1 MVGASKIL
9 TVSYGTF
16 SCTLEGF
23 DDSFGTMKAIAE
35 YFRDLAADDRYF
47 GAEPPTPDA
56 DMLQRIAE
64 REIRRRVDAHV
75 DGEKVVL
82 RADAGADTAP
92 EPTALRAPDPTPEPA
107 PEPQAPAAPAPVAAE
122 PEVEPAPQPAPL
134 AEPEPEPELHAE
146 PEAPAPVSDPAPAA
160 PAASDEDSVAA
171 KLARIRAVVQTAR
184 SAPAEE
190 DEGDSSFIED
200 EHAAAPASAAEA
212 QPADLPVDEIED
224 AVEVAEDLTETDET
238 PVEDEVAAEIEE
250 TEEPVED
257 VVEDLVEDTAEEL
270 DEIEASADE
279 DIQDDY
285 VEDTAEVEEDQP
297 LDISALAARLSAEKE
312 ALRAEAGTDVEPEAE
327 EIEEPV
333 EVAFEEAAQDETTE
347 ETADFTE
354 QEMLEEIQEVP
365 EENPVA
371 VLDEVAPEEVAEADA
386 EETEEVDPV
395 QARRAERRARRA
407 ARRARQERQ
416 PRNEDDARDA
426 AARAR
431 ARVMKVKRDELEDMR
446 ASLIESDLIPGAKAD
461 AEDAPKAEAESVAE
475 DTPTEEPARI
485 RPLRVLKRARKDVE
499 PEVEP
504 EAEVEADI
512 EADLQDEITADLD
525 DAPIMADAEDD
536 LDGDDL
542 DDGEMDGDDALGLSP
557 EDEADL
563 MAELAEV
570 ERDTAPATPVAPAE
584 DTKAKAPAGGV
595 TDVSRLVDEVN
606 TKMEGT
612 EHKRRRSAIAHLKAA
627 VAATVAER
635 GLGRNRDRETEDEVQ
650 RTPYRADLSAVVRP
664 AAKPEA
670 KAKMPPLMLVSE
682 QRIDRPTAQ
691 AAQRSAGNLALRAV
705 ENDTLDDDD
714 QDDVAGQGN
723 IFADDDTFAD
733 FAERHGAHALPDILE
748 CAAAYLARVE
758 GQDSFTRPEV
768 MNTVA
773 EFMGADKFQR
783 EDGLRAFGQLLR
795 EGPLERQGRGAFT
808 IAATSRFMSA

>member
-64 REIRRRVDAHV
+64 REICRRVDAHV

-82 RADAGADTAP
+82 RADAGADTAH
-92 EPTALRAPDPTPEPA
+92 EPTALRAPEPTPEPA
-107 PEPQAPAAPAPVAAE
+107 PEAQAPAAPAPVTAE

-134 AEPEPEPELHAE
+134 ADPEPEPELHAE

-200 EHAAAPASAAEA
+200 EHAAAPASAPEA

-250 TEEPVED
+250 PVED
-257 VVEDLVEDTAEEL
+257 VLEDAAVEI
-270 DEIEASADE
+270 DEIEASTDADIDE

-285 VEDTAEVEEDQP
+285 AEDTAEDDQP

-312 ALRAEAGTDVEPEAE
+312 ALRAEAEADVEPEAE

-333 EVAFEEAAQDETTE
+333 EVAFDETAKDDITE

-365 EENPVA
+365 EEHPVA
-371 VLDEVAPEEVAEADA
+371 VLDEDAPEEV
-386 EETEEVDPV
+386 DPA

-407 ARRARQERQ
+407 ARRAQQERQ
-416 PRNEDDARDA
+416 PRNEGDARDA

-461 AEDAPKAEAESVAE
+461 AEDAPKAEAVTE
-475 DTPTEEPARI
+475 DAPTEEPARI

-504 EAEVEADI
+504 EAEPEAEI
-512 EADLQDEITADLD
+512 EADLQDEITDDLD
-525 DAPIMADAEDD
+525 DTPIMTDADDD

-542 DDGEMDGDDALGLSP
+542 DGDDALGLSP

-570 ERDTAPATPVAPAE
+570 ERDTAPATPVAPTE

-664 AAKPEA
+664 AAKSEA

-691 AAQRSAGNLALRAV
+691 AAQRSSGNLALRAV
-705 ENDTLDDDD
+705 QNDTLDDDD

>member
-1 MVGASKIL
+1 
-9 TVSYGTF
+9 
-16 SCTLEGF
+16 
-23 DDSFGTMKAIAE
+23 MKAIAE

-92 EPTALRAPDPTPEPA
+92 EPTALRAPEPTPEPA

-200 EHAAAPASAAEA
+200 EHAAAPASAPEA
-212 QPADLPVDEIED
+212 QPADLPVDEMED
-224 AVEVAEDLTETDET
+224 AVEVAEDVTETDEP
-238 PVEDEVAAEIEE
+238 PVEQEVAAEIEE

-257 VVEDLVEDTAEEL
+257 GVDDSVDDTAEEV

-285 VEDTAEVEEDQP
+285 VEDTAEVEDDQP

-312 ALRAEAGTDVEPEAE
+312 ALRAEAEAEVEPEAE

-333 EVAFEEAAQDETTE
+333 EVAFDETAQDEITE

-365 EENPVA
+365 EEHPVA

-386 EETEEVDPV
+386 DETEEVDPA

-407 ARRARQERQ
+407 ARRAQQERQ
-416 PRNEDDARDA
+416 PRNEGDARDA

-461 AEDAPKAEAESVAE
+461 AEDAPKAEAEPVTE
-475 DTPTEEPARI
+475 DAPTEEPARI

-499 PEVEP
+499 PEGEP
-504 EAEVEADI
+504 EAEADI
-512 EADLQDEITADLD
+512 EADLQDEITDELD
-525 DAPIMADAEDD
+525 DTQIMADAEDN

-542 DDGEMDGDDALGLSP
+542 DGDEALGLSP

-570 ERDTAPATPVAPAE
+570 ERDTAPATPVAPTE

-635 GLGRNRDRETEDEVQ
+635 GLGRNRDRETEAEVQ

-664 AAKPEA
+664 AAKPET

-682 QRIDRPTAQ
+682 QRIDRPKAQ
-691 AAQRSAGNLALRAV
+691 ATQRSTGNLALRAV

-714 QDDVAGQGN
+714 QDQTDDQGN

>member
-92 EPTALRAPDPTPEPA
+92 EPTALRAPEPTPEPA
-107 PEPQAPAAPAPVAAE
+107 PAPQAPAAPAPVAVE

-134 AEPEPEPELHAE
+134 ADPEPEPELHAA

-184 SAPAEE
+184 SAPAEA

-200 EHAAAPASAAEA
+200 EHAAAPASAPEA
-212 QPADLPVDEIED
+212 QPVDLPVDEIEE

-238 PVEDEVAAEIEE
+238 PVEDEVAAEV
-250 TEEPVED
+250 EEPVED

-270 DEIEASADE
+270 DEIEASGDE

-312 ALRAEAGTDVEPEAE
+312 ALRAEAEAEAEAE

-333 EVAFEEAAQDETTE
+333 EVAFDEAAQDAITE

-371 VLDEVAPEEVAEADA
+371 VLDETAPEEVAEADA
-386 EETEEVDPV
+386 EETEEVDPA

-407 ARRARQERQ
+407 ARRAQQERQ
-416 PRNEDDARDA
+416 PRNEGDARDA

-461 AEDAPKAEAESVAE
+461 AEDAPEAEPVAE
-475 DTPTEEPARI
+475 QAPTEEPARI
-485 RPLRVLKRARKDVE
+485 RPLRVLKRARKDAE

-504 EAEVEADI
+504 QAEAEI
-512 EADLQDEITADLD
+512 EADLTDEIPADLD
-525 DAPIMADAEDD
+525 TDLEDAPIMADAEDD
-536 LDGDDL
+536 L
-542 DDGEMDGDDALGLSP
+542 DGDDALGLSP

-570 ERDTAPATPVAPAE
+570 ERDTAPATPVAPADE
-584 DTKAKAPAGGV
+584 PKAKAPAGGV

-682 QRIDRPTAQ
+682 QRIDRPTTQ
-691 AAQRSAGNLALRAV
+691 TAQRSTGNLALRAV

-714 QDDVAGQGN
+714 QDQTDDQGN

-773 EFMGADKFQR
+773 EFMGTDKFQR

>member
-82 RADAGADTAP
+82 RADAGADTAT

-107 PEPQAPAAPAPVAAE
+107 PEPQAPAAPASVAAE

-134 AEPEPEPELHAE
+134 ADPEPEPELHAE
-146 PEAPAPVSDPAPAA
+146 PEAPATVSDPAPAA

-200 EHAAAPASAAEA
+200 EHAAAPASAPEA

-224 AVEVAEDLTETDET
+224 AVEVAEDLTETVEP

-250 TEEPVED
+250 PAED
-257 VVEDLVEDTAEEL
+257 VLEDAAEEI
-270 DEIEASADE
+270 DEIEAAADADIDE
-279 DIQDDY
+279 DIQENY
-285 VEDTAEVEEDQP
+285 AEDMAEVEEDQP
-297 LDISALAARLSAEKE
+297 LDISALAARLNAEKE
-312 ALRAEAGTDVEPEAE
+312 ALRAEAEAEVEPEAE
-327 EIEEPV
+327 EIEEPI
-333 EVAFEEAAQDETTE
+333 EVAFEEAPQDEITE

-371 VLDEVAPEEVAEADA
+371 VLDEAAPEEVAEADA
-386 EETEEVDPV
+386 EKAVEVDPA

-407 ARRARQERQ
+407 ARRAQQERQ
-416 PRNEDDARDA
+416 PRNEGDARDA

-461 AEDAPKAEAESVAE
+461 AEDAPKTEAAPVTE
-475 DTPTEEPARI
+475 DAPTEEPARI

-504 EAEVEADI
+504 EAEPEAAI
-512 EADLQDEITADLD
+512 EADLQDEITDDLD
-525 DAPIMADAEDD
+525 DAPIMGDAEDD

-542 DDGEMDGDDALGLSP
+542 DGDDALGLSP

-570 ERDTAPATPVAPAE
+570 ERDTAPTTPVAPAE

-606 TKMEGT
+606 TKMEGS

-664 AAKPEA
+664 AAKPET

-714 QDDVAGQGN
+714 QDDVADQGN

>member
-92 EPTALRAPDPTPEPA
+92 EPNALRAPDPTPEPA
-107 PEPQAPAAPAPVAAE
+107 PEAQAPAAPAPVAAE

-146 PEAPAPVSDPAPAA
+146 PEAPAPVSDPASAA
-160 PAASDEDSVAA
+160 PAASEEDSVAA

-190 DEGDSSFIED
+190 DESDSSFIED
-200 EHAAAPASAAEA
+200 EHAAAPASAPEA

-238 PVEDEVAAEIEE
+238 PVEDEVIAEIEE
-250 TEEPVED
+250 PAED
-257 VVEDLVEDTAEEL
+257 VLEDAAEEI
-270 DEIEASADE
+270 DEIEAAADTEIDE

-285 VEDTAEVEEDQP
+285 VEDTSAVEDDQP

-312 ALRAEAGTDVEPEAE
+312 ALRAEAEVEPEAE

-333 EVAFEEAAQDETTE
+333 EVAFDEAPQDDITE

-371 VLDEVAPEEVAEADA
+371 VLDEAAPEEVAEADA
-386 EETEEVDPV
+386 EETEELDPA

-407 ARRARQERQ
+407 ARRAQQERQ
-416 PRNEDDARDA
+416 PRNEGDARDA

-461 AEDAPKAEAESVAE
+461 AEDAPKAEAEPVAE
-475 DTPTEEPARI
+475 DAPTEEPARI

-504 EAEVEADI
+504 EAEPEAEI
-512 EADLQDEITADLD
+512 EADLQDEITDELD
-525 DAPIMADAEDD
+525 NTPIMADAEDN

-542 DDGEMDGDDALGLSP
+542 DGDEALGLSP

-570 ERDTAPATPVAPAE
+570 ERDTAPATPVAPTE

-705 ENDTLDDDD
+705 ENDALDDDD
-714 QDDVAGQGN
+714 QDDVADQGN

>member
-92 EPTALRAPDPTPEPA
+92 EPTALRAPEPTPEPA

-134 AEPEPEPELHAE
+134 AEPEPELHAE

-190 DEGDSSFIED
+190 DEGDSSFVED
-200 EHAAAPASAAEA
+200 EHAAAPASAPEA
-212 QPADLPVDEIED
+212 QPADLPVDEMED
-224 AVEVAEDLTETDET
+224 AVEVAEDVTETDET
-238 PVEDEVAAEIEE
+238 SVEEEVIAEI
-250 TEEPVED
+250 EEPVED
-257 VVEDLVEDTAEEL
+257 VLEDAAEEH
-270 DEIEASADE
+270 DEIEAAADE

-285 VEDTAEVEEDQP
+285 VEDTAEVEDDQP
-297 LDISALAARLSAEKE
+297 LDISALAARLNAEKE
-312 ALRAEAGTDVEPEAE
+312 ALRAEAEAEIEPEAE

-333 EVAFEEAAQDETTE
+333 EVAFDEAAQDEITE
-347 ETADFTE
+347 EAPDFTE

-371 VLDEVAPEEVAEADA
+371 VLDEDAPEEVAEADA
-386 EETEEVDPV
+386 EETEEVDPA

-407 ARRARQERQ
+407 ARRAQQERQ
-416 PRNEDDARDA
+416 PRNEGDARDA

-461 AEDAPKAEAESVAE
+461 AENAPKAETAPVTE
-475 DTPTEEPARI
+475 DAPTEEPARV

-504 EAEVEADI
+504 EAEPEAEI
-512 EADLQDEITADLD
+512 EADLQDELTDDLD
-525 DAPIMADAEDD
+525 DTPITADAEDD
-536 LDGDDL
+536 L
-542 DDGEMDGDDALGLSP
+542 DGDDALGLSP

-570 ERDTAPATPVAPAE
+570 ERDSAPATPVAPAE

-606 TKMEGT
+606 TKMEGS

-664 AAKPEA
+664 AAKPET

-691 AAQRSAGNLALRAV
+691 AAQRSTGNLALRAV

-714 QDDVAGQGN
+714 QDDVADQGN

-758 GQDSFTRPEV
+758 GQESFTRPEV

>member
-82 RADAGADTAP
+82 RADAGADTVP

-122 PEVEPAPQPAPL
+122 PELEPAPQPAPL
-134 AEPEPEPELHAE
+134 ADPEPEPELHAE

-190 DEGDSSFIED
+190 EEGDSSFIED
-200 EHAAAPASAAEA
+200 EHAAAPASAPEA

-238 PVEDEVAAEIEE
+238 PVEEEVTAEI
-250 TEEPVED
+250 EEPVED
-257 VVEDLVEDTAEEL
+257 VLEDAAEEI
-270 DEIEASADE
+270 DEIEAAADADIDE

-285 VEDTAEVEEDQP
+285 AEDTAEDDQP

-312 ALRAEAGTDVEPEAE
+312 ALRAEAESEVEPEAE

-333 EVAFEEAAQDETTE
+333 EVAFDEAPQDEIAE

-365 EENPVA
+365 EENPV
-371 VLDEVAPEEVAEADA
+371 VILDEAAPEEVAEADA
-386 EETEEVDPV
+386 EETEEVDPA

-407 ARRARQERQ
+407 ARRAQQERQ
-416 PRNEDDARDA
+416 PRNEGDARDA

-461 AEDAPKAEAESVAE
+461 AEDAPKAEAVPVAE
-475 DTPTEEPARI
+475 DAPTEEPARI
-485 RPLRVLKRARKDVE
+485 RPLRVLKRVRKDVE

-504 EAEVEADI
+504 QAEPEAAI
-512 EADLQDEITADLD
+512 EADLQDEITDDLD
-525 DAPIMADAEDD
+525 DTPIMADAEDD

-542 DDGEMDGDDALGLSP
+542 DGDDALGLSP

-691 AAQRSAGNLALRAV
+691 TAQRSAGNLALRAV

-714 QDDVAGQGN
+714 QDDVADQGN

>member
-92 EPTALRAPDPTPEPA
+92 EPTALRAPEPTPEPA

-134 AEPEPEPELHAE
+134 ADPEPEPELHAE

-200 EHAAAPASAAEA
+200 EHAAAPASAPEA
-212 QPADLPVDEIED
+212 QPSDLPVDEMED
-224 AVEVAEDLTETDET
+224 AVEVAEDVTETDET
-238 PVEDEVAAEIEE
+238 TVEEEVAAEIEE
-250 TEEPVED
+250 PVED
-257 VVEDLVEDTAEEL
+257 VLEDAAEEH
-270 DEIEASADE
+270 DEIEASTDE
-279 DIQDDY
+279 NIQEDY
-285 VEDTAEVEEDQP
+285 VEDTAEAADDQP

-312 ALRAEAGTDVEPEAE
+312 ALRAEAEAEVEPEVE

-333 EVAFEEAAQDETTE
+333 EVAFDEAAQDEITE

-365 EENPVA
+365 EENAVA
-371 VLDEVAPEEVAEADA
+371 ILDEDALEEVAEADA
-386 EETEEVDPV
+386 DETEEVDPA

-407 ARRARQERQ
+407 ARRAQQERQ
-416 PRNEDDARDA
+416 PRNEGDARDA

-461 AEDAPKAEAESVAE
+461 AEDAPKAEAEPVAE
-475 DTPTEEPARI
+475 DTPTKEPARI

-499 PEVEP
+499 PEGEP
-504 EAEVEADI
+504 EAEADI
-512 EADLQDEITADLD
+512 EADLQDEITDEFD
-525 DAPIMADAEDD
+525 DTPIMADAEDNLDDDD
-536 LDGDDL
+536 LDGD
-542 DDGEMDGDDALGLSP
+542 EALGLSP

-691 AAQRSAGNLALRAV
+691 AAQRSSGNLALRAV

-714 QDDVAGQGN
+714 QDDVADQGN

>member
-92 EPTALRAPDPTPEPA
+92 EPTALRAPEPTPEPA
-107 PEPQAPAAPAPVAAE
+107 PEAQAPAAPAPVAAE

-134 AEPEPEPELHAE
+134 ADPEPEPELHAE

-200 EHAAAPASAAEA
+200 EHAAAPASAPKA
-212 QPADLPVDEIED
+212 QPADLPVDEMED
-224 AVEVAEDLTETDET
+224 AVEVAEDVTETDET
-238 PVEDEVAAEIEE
+238 SVEEEVIAEI
-250 TEEPVED
+250 EEPVED
-257 VVEDLVEDTAEEL
+257 VLEDAAEEH
-270 DEIEASADE
+270 DEIEASTDE

-285 VEDTAEVEEDQP
+285 VEDTAEAADDQP

-312 ALRAEAGTDVEPEAE
+312 ALRAEAEAEVEPEAE

-333 EVAFEEAAQDETTE
+333 EVAFDEAAQDESTE
-347 ETADFTE
+347 EAPDFTE

-365 EENPVA
+365 EENAVA
-371 VLDEVAPEEVAEADA
+371 VLDEAAPAEVAEADA
-386 EETEEVDPV
+386 EETEEVDPA

-407 ARRARQERQ
+407 ARRAQQERQ
-416 PRNEDDARDA
+416 PRNEGDARDA

-461 AEDAPKAEAESVAE
+461 AENAPKAEAEPVTE
-475 DTPTEEPARI
+475 DAPTEEPARI

-504 EAEVEADI
+504 EAEAEI
-512 EADLQDEITADLD
+512 EADLQDEITDVLD
-525 DAPIMADAEDD
+525 DAPIMGDAEDD
-536 LDGDDL
+536 LNDDDL
-542 DDGEMDGDDALGLSP
+542 DGDDALGLSP

-664 AAKPEA
+664 AAKPET

-691 AAQRSAGNLALRAV
+691 AAQRSNGNLALRAV

-714 QDDVAGQGN
+714 QDDVADQGN

>member
-1 MVGASKIL
+1 
-9 TVSYGTF
+9 
-16 SCTLEGF
+16 
-23 DDSFGTMKAIAE
+23 
-35 YFRDLAADDRYF
+35 
-47 GAEPPTPDA
+47 
-56 DMLQRIAE
+56 
-64 REIRRRVDAHV
+64 
-75 DGEKVVL
+75 
-82 RADAGADTAP
+82 
-92 EPTALRAPDPTPEPA
+92 
-107 PEPQAPAAPAPVAAE
+107 
-122 PEVEPAPQPAPL
+122 
-134 AEPEPEPELHAE
+134 
-146 PEAPAPVSDPAPAA
+146 
-160 PAASDEDSVAA
+160 
-171 KLARIRAVVQTAR
+171 
-184 SAPAEE
+184 
-190 DEGDSSFIED
+190 
-200 EHAAAPASAAEA
+200 
-212 QPADLPVDEIED
+212 
-224 AVEVAEDLTETDET
+224 
-238 PVEDEVAAEIEE
+238 
-250 TEEPVED
+250 
-257 VVEDLVEDTAEEL
+257 
-270 DEIEASADE
+270 
-279 DIQDDY
+279 
-285 VEDTAEVEEDQP
+285 
-297 LDISALAARLSAEKE
+297 
-312 ALRAEAGTDVEPEAE
+312 
-327 EIEEPV
+327 
-333 EVAFEEAAQDETTE
+333 
-347 ETADFTE
+347 
-354 QEMLEEIQEVP
+354 MLEEIQEVP

-371 VLDEVAPEEVAEADA
+371 VLDEAAPAEVAEADA
-386 EETEEVDPV
+386 EETEEVDPA

-407 ARRARQERQ
+407 ARRAQQERQ
-416 PRNEDDARDA
+416 PRNEGDARDA

-461 AEDAPKAEAESVAE
+461 AENAPKAEAEPVTE
-475 DTPTEEPARI
+475 DAPTEEPARI

-504 EAEVEADI
+504 EAEAEI
-512 EADLQDEITADLD
+512 EADLQDEITDVLD
-525 DAPIMADAEDD
+525 DAPIMGDAEDD
-536 LDGDDL
+536 LNDDDL
-542 DDGEMDGDDALGLSP
+542 DGDDALGLSP

-664 AAKPEA
+664 AAKPET

-691 AAQRSAGNLALRAV
+691 AAQRSNGNLALRAV
-705 ENDTLDDDD
+705 QNDTLDDDD
-714 QDDVAGQGN
+714 QDDVADQGN

>member
-92 EPTALRAPDPTPEPA
+92 EPTALRAPEPTPEPA
-107 PEPQAPAAPAPVAAE
+107 PEPQAPAAPAPVTAE

-200 EHAAAPASAAEA
+200 EHAAAPASAPKA
-212 QPADLPVDEIED
+212 QPADLPVDEMED
-224 AVEVAEDLTETDET
+224 AVEVAEDVTETDET
-238 PVEDEVAAEIEE
+238 SVEEEVIAEI
-250 TEEPVED
+250 EEPVED
-257 VVEDLVEDTAEEL
+257 VLEDAAEEH
-270 DEIEASADE
+270 DEIEASTDE

-285 VEDTAEVEEDQP
+285 VEDTAEAADDQP

-312 ALRAEAGTDVEPEAE
+312 ALRAEAEAEVEPEAE

-333 EVAFEEAAQDETTE
+333 EVAFDEAAQDESTE
-347 ETADFTE
+347 EAPDFTE

-365 EENPVA
+365 EENAVA
-371 VLDEVAPEEVAEADA
+371 VLDEAAPAEVAEADA
-386 EETEEVDPV
+386 EETEEVDPA

-407 ARRARQERQ
+407 ARRAQQERQ
-416 PRNEDDARDA
+416 PRNEGDARDA

-461 AEDAPKAEAESVAE
+461 AENAPKAEAEPVTE
-475 DTPTEEPARI
+475 DAPTEEPARI

-504 EAEVEADI
+504 EAEAEI
-512 EADLQDEITADLD
+512 EADLQDEITDVLD
-525 DAPIMADAEDD
+525 DAPIMGDAEDD
-536 LDGDDL
+536 LNDDDL
-542 DDGEMDGDDALGLSP
+542 DGDDALGLSP

-606 TKMEGT
+606 TKMEGS

-664 AAKPEA
+664 AAKPET

-691 AAQRSAGNLALRAV
+691 AAQRSNGNLALRAV
-705 ENDTLDDDD
+705 QNDTLDDDD
-714 QDDVAGQGN
+714 QDDVADQGN

-773 EFMGADKFQR
+773 EFMGTDKFQR

>member
-92 EPTALRAPDPTPEPA
+92 EPTALRAPEPTPEPA

-122 PEVEPAPQPAPL
+122 PEVEPAPQPTPL

-200 EHAAAPASAAEA
+200 EHAAAPASAPKA

-238 PVEDEVAAEIEE
+238 PVEEEVIAEI
-250 TEEPVED
+250 EEPVED
-257 VVEDLVEDTAEEL
+257 VLEDAAEEH
-270 DEIEASADE
+270 DEIEASTDE

-285 VEDTAEVEEDQP
+285 VEDTAEAADDQP

-312 ALRAEAGTDVEPEAE
+312 ALRAEAVVEPEAE
-327 EIEEPV
+327 EIQEPV
-333 EVAFEEAAQDETTE
+333 EVAFDEAAQDEITE

-365 EENPVA
+365 EENAVA
-371 VLDEVAPEEVAEADA
+371 VLDEAAPAEVAEADA
-386 EETEEVDPV
+386 EETEEVDPA

-407 ARRARQERQ
+407 ARRAQQERQ
-416 PRNEDDARDA
+416 PRNEGDARDA

-461 AEDAPKAEAESVAE
+461 AENAPKAEAEPVTE
-475 DTPTEEPARI
+475 DAPTEEPARI

-504 EAEVEADI
+504 EAEAEI
-512 EADLQDEITADLD
+512 EADLQDEITDDLD
-525 DAPIMADAEDD
+525 DAPIMGDAEDD
-536 LDGDDL
+536 LNDDDL
-542 DDGEMDGDDALGLSP
+542 DGDDALGLSP

-584 DTKAKAPAGGV
+584 ETKAKAPAGGV

-606 TKMEGT
+606 TKMEGS

-664 AAKPEA
+664 AAKPET

-682 QRIDRPTAQ
+682 QRIDRPTTQ
-691 AAQRSAGNLALRAV
+691 TAQRSTGNLALRAV

-714 QDDVAGQGN
+714 QDQTDDQGN

-773 EFMGADKFQR
+773 EFMGTDKFQR

>member
-92 EPTALRAPDPTPEPA
+92 EPTALRAPEPTPEPA
-107 PEPQAPAAPAPVAAE
+107 PAPQAPAAPAPVAAE

-134 AEPEPEPELHAE
+134 AEPEPELHAE

-200 EHAAAPASAAEA
+200 EHAAAPASAPEA
-212 QPADLPVDEIED
+212 QPADLPVDEMED
-224 AVEVAEDLTETDET
+224 AVEVAEDVTETDET
-238 PVEDEVAAEIEE
+238 PVEEEVAAEIEE
-250 TEEPVED
+250 PVED
-257 VVEDLVEDTAEEL
+257 VLEDAAEEH
-270 DEIEASADE
+270 DEIEASTDE

-285 VEDTAEVEEDQP
+285 VEDTAEVEDDQP

-312 ALRAEAGTDVEPEAE
+312 ALRAEAEADVEPEAE

-333 EVAFEEAAQDETTE
+333 EVAFDEAPQDDITE

-371 VLDEVAPEEVAEADA
+371 VLDEAAPEEVAEADA
-386 EETEEVDPV
+386 EETEELDPA

-407 ARRARQERQ
+407 ARRAQQERQ
-416 PRNEDDARDA
+416 PRNEGDARDA

-461 AEDAPKAEAESVAE
+461 AEDAPKAEAEPVAE
-475 DTPTEEPARI
+475 DAPTEEPARI

-504 EAEVEADI
+504 EAEPEAEI
-512 EADLQDEITADLD
+512 EADLQDEITDELD
-525 DAPIMADAEDD
+525 DTPIMADAEDD
-536 LDGDDL
+536 L
-542 DDGEMDGDDALGLSP
+542 DGDDALGLSP

-570 ERDTAPATPVAPAE
+570 ERDTAPATPVAPTE

-606 TKMEGT
+606 TKMEGS

-691 AAQRSAGNLALRAV
+691 AAQRSSGNLALRAV
-705 ENDTLDDDD
+705 QNDTLDDDD
-714 QDDVAGQGN
+714 QDQTDDQGN

>member
-92 EPTALRAPDPTPEPA
+92 EPTALRAPEPTPEPA

-200 EHAAAPASAAEA
+200 EHAAAPASAPKA

-238 PVEDEVAAEIEE
+238 PVEEEVIAEI
-250 TEEPVED
+250 EEPVED
-257 VVEDLVEDTAEEL
+257 VLEDAAEEH
-270 DEIEASADE
+270 DEIEASTDE

-285 VEDTAEVEEDQP
+285 VEDTAEAADDQP

-312 ALRAEAGTDVEPEAE
+312 ALRAEAEAEVEPEAE

-333 EVAFEEAAQDETTE
+333 EVAFDEAAQDESTE
-347 ETADFTE
+347 EAPDFTE

-365 EENPVA
+365 EENAVA
-371 VLDEVAPEEVAEADA
+371 VLDEAAPAEVAEADA
-386 EETEEVDPV
+386 EETEEVDPA

-407 ARRARQERQ
+407 ARRAQQERQ
-416 PRNEDDARDA
+416 PRNEGDARDA

-461 AEDAPKAEAESVAE
+461 AENAPKAEAEPVTE
-475 DTPTEEPARI
+475 DAPTEEPARI

-504 EAEVEADI
+504 EAEAEI
-512 EADLQDEITADLD
+512 EADLQDEITDVLD
-525 DAPIMADAEDD
+525 DAPIMGDAEDD
-536 LDGDDL
+536 LNDDDL
-542 DDGEMDGDDALGLSP
+542 DGDDALGLSP

-570 ERDTAPATPVAPAE
+570 ERDTAPATPVVPAE

-664 AAKPEA
+664 AAKPET

-691 AAQRSAGNLALRAV
+691 AAQRSNGNLALRAV

-714 QDDVAGQGN
+714 QDDVDDQGN